1 MCRMELCQMFL
12 LPIACSNGDIEKSTI
27 FWFNFFRRGNNL
39 TQYKADMK
47 LAEQIDRVIL
57 EKVLLGISSG
67 TCFLFF
73 CWINTKQATRSD

>member
-1 MCRMELCQMFL
+1 MCRMELCQ
-12 LPIACSNGDIEKSTI
+12 NDIEKSTI
-27 FWFNFFRRGNNL
+27 FWFNFFRMGNNL